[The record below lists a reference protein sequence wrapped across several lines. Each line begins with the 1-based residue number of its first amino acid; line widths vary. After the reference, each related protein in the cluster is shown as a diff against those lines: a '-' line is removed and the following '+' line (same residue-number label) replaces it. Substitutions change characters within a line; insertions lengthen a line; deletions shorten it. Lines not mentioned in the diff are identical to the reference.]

1 MGLTLEYLVIMAW
14 EGGDDGG
21 VSGDGGLERGKKL
34 VLNVFWLLTRHIPLV
49 DLTVN

>member
-21 VSGDGGLERGKKL
+21 VSGNGGLERGGNARGLKG
-34 VLNVFWLLTRHIPLV
+34 VLIEF
-49 DLTVN
+49 